1 MDYTKYYSK
10 TYALKGGANLPQI
23 ELERLEEEYD
33 SWDGCYYVEF
43 YIGGLPE
50 GYLDN
55 NGEEQENIP
64 CAKVKADLLGGE
76 LQRVDAFFEQD
87 AEEISD
93 EEFME
98 QNQLDPESVK
108 LLKKQIEKFGK
119 EYVFDNWDRIMAD
132 IADAHTPDYEPRY

>member
-1 MDYTKYYSK
+1 MFSNYT
-10 TYALKGGANLPQI
+10 LKGLPQF

-33 SWDGCYYVEF
+33 PWDGCYYVEV

-50 GYLDN
+50 EYLDD

-64 CAKVKADLLGGE
+64 CAKVKADLVGGE

-87 AEEISD
+87 NEEISD

-98 QNQLDPESVK
+98 QNQLDPEIVK
-108 LLKKQIEKFGK
+108 LLKKQIEKNVEK
-119 EYVFDNWDRIMAD
+119 YVLEDWDEIMECV
-132 IADAHTPDYEPRY
+132 ADANTPDYDPRY